1 MYLSR
6 RDWGALAPARTADV
20 RIQEKTHLLVHSAE
34 RLSIATVVVRR
45 MQHRDMWDEGLPDI
59 RFNFILAGAIV
70 IEGRGWDAPGATVPE
85 ALDVCILDHV
95 YADVWVTFL
104 AEADHRAG
112 HPLIRQAISEKEVP
126 YVRNA
131 EEGDD

>member
-6 RDWGALAPARTADV
+6 RDWGALEPARTADV
-20 RIQEKTHLLVHSAE
+20 RIQEKTHLLVHSAD
-34 RLSIATVVVRR
+34 LPGLLPATLRR
-45 MQHRDMWDEGLPDI
+45 TQHRDMWDGGLPDI
-59 RFNFILAGAIV
+59 RFNFLLFAEHV

-95 YADVWVTFL
+95 YADVWATFL